1 MNDLYG
7 QTCSCCHSV
16 HPRNEASVSA
26 SFTPELMARL
36 LADIYAKT
44 FNVEE
49 DIYPELYEA
58 ARDTFERALQEG
70 YPIEDVDDADTLFR
84 QALKDDADV
93 FAAFRT
99 HRMQNDIASQLLDE
113 NGKLKEFRRF
123 QEDAES
129 VIGTYNNHWLRTEY
143 DTAVLRARYAA
154 DWKRF
159 SRNADIL
166 PNLKWMPTT
175 SADPDVFHM
184 EYWRIGLTLPKTHP
198 FWKNHHPHDR
208 WGCKCDLEET
218 DDPVTG
224 SIPEVDYRPSPGL
237 ENNPGLEP
245 ELFSHTHPYYEKAY
259 PGAEKA
265 VERLM
270 AEKGN
275 VTPPASNTYRETL
288 VGKVY
293 TSPYHGE
300 NEVEENERLAR
311 FIAERMENVK
321 IWLLPRLDPDN
332 KVESEL
338 RDTLLPPGVMERKNP
353 DYYINGRLFDAKSM
367 MDVNLTADPGKQ
379 KRLIENRI
387 KKAKE
392 QADNIVLEIPDWIS
406 RDTIGQT
413 IANYLNRSKSRR
425 IILVCWKDIVMK
437 FAN

>member
-1 MNDLYG
+1 MNELYG

-36 LADIYAKT
+36 LADIFARK
-44 FNVEE
+44 FNVEDE
-49 DIYPELYEA
+49 IYPELYEA

-224 SIPEVDYRPSPGL
+224 IIPEVDYKPSPGL

-245 ELFSHTHPYYEKAY
+245 ELFSHTHPYYENTY

-265 VERLM
+265 VEKMIHYTVIPTRSGKLRIHDGHGKHERDENIRIGTYL
-270 AEKGN
+270 AEKHDYEIDLLDNPQNRKSADSYNRTLEVEQEYKMN
-275 VTPPASNTYRETL
+275 VTPTKS
-288 VGKVY
+288 
-293 TSPYHGE
+293 S
-300 NEVEENERLAR
+300 
-311 FIAERMENVK
+311 I
-321 IWLLPRLDPDN
+321 DN
-332 KVESEL
+332 LL
-338 RDTLLPPGVMERKNP
+338 RD
-353 DYYINGRLFDAKSM
+353 AK
-367 MDVNLTADPGKQ
+367 K
-379 KRLIENRI
+379 
-387 KKAKE
+387 
-392 QADNIVLEIPDWIS
+392 QADDIVLWIDSDISLENLAAAIRS
-406 RDTIGQT
+406 RVKRSQNISHITIVRDG
-413 IANYLNRSKSRR
+413 
-425 IILVCWKDIVMK
+425 KDIRLSREEILGNGFK
-437 FAN
+437 IRPADLK

>member
-36 LADIYAKT
+36 LADIFARK
-44 FNVEE
+44 FNVEDE
-49 DIYPELYEA
+49 IYPELYEA
-58 ARDTFERALQEG
+58 ARDTFRRALEEG
-70 YPIEDVDDADTLFR
+70 YPMEETEDADRLFHE
-84 QALKDDADV
+84 ALKNDADV

-184 EYWRIGLTLPKTHP
+184 EYWRVGLTLPKTHP
-198 FWKNHHPHDR
+198 FWKSHHPHDR

-218 DDPVTG
+218 DNPVTG
-224 SIPEVDYRPSPGL
+224 IIPEVDYKPSPGL
-237 ENNPGLEP
+237 ENNPGLDP

-259 PGAEKA
+259 LGAEKA
-265 VERLM
+265 VEKVINDRNNPKALRKRL
-270 AEKGN
+270 EEWYKKN
-275 VTPPASNTYRETL
+275 LPAVK
-288 VGKVY
+288 VGKMEMKRFEVATPEEPIRTVINRNFY
-293 TSPYHGE
+293 EETASKYKDSPEYAKRLE
-300 NEVEENERLAR
+300 LAR
-311 FIAERMENVK
+311 QAH
-321 IWLLPRLDPDN
+321 
-332 KVESEL
+332 
-338 RDTLLPPGVMERKNP
+338 
-353 DYYINGRLFDAKSM
+353 
-367 MDVNLTADPGKQ
+367 
-379 KRLIENRI
+379 LIFP
-387 KKAKE
+387 KAKHVRDE
-392 QADNIVLEIPDWIS
+392 VS
-406 RDTIGQT
+406 RDHEDASMFKVYEYETEYG
-413 IANYLNRSKSRR
+413 
-425 IILVCWKDIVMK
+425 IVEFKCKVNNDGYFLHYMRLLK
-437 FAN
+437 E